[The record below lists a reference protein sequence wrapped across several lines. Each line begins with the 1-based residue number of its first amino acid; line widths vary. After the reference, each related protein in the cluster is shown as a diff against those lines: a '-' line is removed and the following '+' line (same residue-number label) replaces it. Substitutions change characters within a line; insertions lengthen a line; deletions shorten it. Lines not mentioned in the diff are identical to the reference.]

1 MHLMMMMMMNDVLV
15 GFDKHMLASV
25 NELSGPMISMLL
37 AGVAVEGVPAF
48 QIQGTRRGIPL
59 IIGLREFRG
68 ISVLLA
74 NNESTK
80 RLELTLR

>member
-1 MHLMMMMMMNDVLV
+1 MHLMMMMMMMNDVLV

-48 QIQGTRRGIPL
+48 QIQGTRR
-59 IIGLREFRG
+59 
-68 ISVLLA
+68 
-74 NNESTK
+74 
-80 RLELTLR
+80 